1 MSTYYTTPLTIP
13 LMKLCLNTPIP
24 HPLDLE
30 FKHQPCTLTPHVECK
45 IQIIKLDTLCRFQ
58 AGKQAFRH
66 GIQVGGECANV
77 DEILGKRVRGNVSVA
92 GNEVVFY
99 DERLPGPEVACVVE
113 RYGTG
118 FGYLGALNLVS
129 VSGLIM

>member
-1 MSTYYTTPLTIP
+1 
-13 LMKLCLNTPIP
+13 MKLCFNTPIP
-24 HPLDLE
+24 YPIDLE
-30 FKHQPCTLTPHVECK
+30 FKNQPCTLTPHVKGK
-45 IQIIKLDTLCRFQ
+45 IQIIKLNPLCRFQ

-77 DEILGKRVRGNVSVA
+77 DKILGKRVRGNISVA

-99 DERLPGPEVACVVE
+99 NERLTGAEVACIVK

-118 FGYLGALNLVS
+118 FGYLGALQLVS
-129 VSGLIM
+129 VSGLVV